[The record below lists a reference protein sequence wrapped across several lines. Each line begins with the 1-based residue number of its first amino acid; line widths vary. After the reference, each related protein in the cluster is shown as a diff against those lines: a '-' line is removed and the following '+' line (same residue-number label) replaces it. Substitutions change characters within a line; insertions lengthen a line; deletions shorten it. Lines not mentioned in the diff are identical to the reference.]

1 MMSEFAA
8 MITLASAAMLAVT
21 IAAVAMLRGWE
32 EWLELR
38 RMELHQGRPLVK
50 RGAGRVDLSELRA
63 RVRRLEAIANG
74 SDN

>member
-38 RMELHQGRPLVK
+38 RMELHQGRPLAM
-50 RGAGRVDLSELRA
+50 RSAGRVDLSELRA

-74 SDN
+74 SEN